1 MDGIPVLHV
10 PYTFFPDQPGGTEVY
25 VAALIAGMREHG
37 YDGVVAA
44 PAEIESTYI
53 HNGIRVHRFQK
64 NSLPSLDAAYGAP
77 DEMAAQSFRKI
88 IERVKPRIL
97 HLHAHTAAVSERLMD
112 EATKTGAKIFFS
124 YHSPTVSCV
133 RGTMM
138 FMGDTVCDGVLDAR
152 RCAVCTLQMH
162 RIPEWAG
169 KIITGIPASI
179 GQAMT
184 GAGISG
190 DIVTAVRI
198 PALVTESHGRF
209 RSLMGKCDRVVAV
222 CRWVMEML
230 VANGVPASKLTLCR
244 QGLPWDG
251 FPREPARKG
260 ASYKGPIRLGYF
272 GRLDSTKGL
281 DVVLDALRRIPE
293 VPVVLEVYG
302 IEQPGSAAY
311 VSRLRE
317 SADSRVCFRHP
328 GGSRD
333 VARAMAECDFIVAPS
348 RWPETGPLV
357 VYEAF
362 GAGTPVLGSNI
373 GGIAELVTGGVDGVL
388 IAPNDIKAWASCI
401 AALAA
406 DRDRVARLRN
416 GIRAPRTM
424 RDTAR
429 EMAAHYQSVLASVA

>member
-1 MDGIPVLHV
+1 MDDIPVLHV
-10 PYTFFPDQPGGTEVY
+10 PFTFFPDQPGGTEIY

-44 PAEIESTYI
+44 PAERESIYD
-53 HNGIRVHRFQK
+53 HSGIRVYRF
-64 NSLPSLDAAYGAP
+64 NRNPLPSLDAAYGAP

-97 HLHAHTAAVSERLMD
+97 HIHAHTAAVSERLMD
-112 EATKTGAKIFFS
+112 EASMIGAKIFFT
-124 YHSPTVSCV
+124 YHTPTVSCV
-133 RGTMM
+133 RGTRM

-179 GQAMT
+179 GRAMT

-198 PALVTESHGRF
+198 PALVTEAHGRF
-209 RSLMGKCDRVVAV
+209 RSLMAKCDRVVAV
-222 CRWVMEML
+222 CQWVMEML
-230 VANGVPASKLTLCR
+230 TANGVSVSKLRLCR
-244 QGLPWDG
+244 QGLPSDG
-251 FPREPARKG
+251 IPREPAGNR
-260 ASYKGPIRLGYF
+260 AYCKGPIRLGYF

-281 DVVLDALRRIPE
+281 DVVLDALRWIPE
-293 VPVVLEVYG
+293 VPVVLDVYG

-311 VSRLRE
+311 VSRLRGL
-317 SADSRVCFRHP
+317 ADSRVTFRNP
-328 GGSRD
+328 AESSD
-333 VARAMAECDFIVAPS
+333 VSRAMAECDFIIAPS
-348 RWPETGPLV
+348 RWLETGPLV

-362 GAGTPVLGSNI
+362 GAGTPVLGSCR
-373 GGIAELVTGGVDGVL
+373 GGIAELVTDGVDGVL
-388 IAPNDIKAWASCI
+388 IEPNDIRAWANVI
-401 AALAA
+401 AGLAA
-406 DRDRVARLRN
+406 DPDEVARLRD
-416 GIRAPRTM
+416 GVRAPRTM
-424 RDTAR
+424 RDAAR